1 MESYPIWL
9 IIAALAVGTFLIR
22 FSFIGLTGTRPL
34 PEALLRYLRYTPVAV
49 LPALVAPMLAW
60 PAATEGITDPARLL
74 AALAT
79 VLVGWKTKSL
89 LFAILAGLGVFYG
102 SAALGL

>member
-1 MESYPIWL
+1 MVL
-9 IIAALAVGTFLIR
+9 R
-22 FSFIGLTGTRPL
+22 RP
-34 PEALLRYLRYTPVAV
+34 RT
-49 LPALVAPMLAW
+49 
-60 PAATEGITDPARLL
+60 ARLL

-89 LFAILAGLGVFYG
+89 LFAILSGLGVFYG